1 MSNPYECSVYKC
13 DTSTKH
19 KWYFADIY
27 KEKVYQVVCGF
38 HYADWK
44 ERNAKLDK
52 IRSNNKR

>member
-1 MSNPYECSVYKC
+1 MSNSYECSVYKC

-27 KEKVYQVVCGF
+27 KEKVYQIVCGF

-44 ERNAKLDK
+44 EKNAKLDK
-52 IRSNNKR
+52 